1 MTKQTAILFILI
13 ITFGQCRQSHSV
25 VNLTDKI
32 DPEIVLINIEEGD
45 RTFIGNL
52 LSTIDSCKPI
62 LVAIDAWFINEK
74 DSIQD
79 SVLMNALRALQNE
92 ILAYTLD
99 SIGKPLE
106 SHEKFKSLVSD
117 EGLAIAEQKGE
128 LVSNFTPIKNIDN
141 KIHESFSLKVIKFWK
156 PKFKYDIEIDESI
169 PIKFSRTLDQ
179 FIHFNGSELKTN
191 NHCRE
196 ITNKI
201 ILLGYL
207 GPSKED
213 KHYTPIRLTK
223 KYPDN
228 EPDTYG
234 LVMIANEIRTILEYE
249 KRNPIHH
256 QKF

>member
-1 MTKQTAILFILI
+1 MTKQTAILFILLA
-13 ITFGQCRQSHSV
+13 TFGRCRQSHFV

-52 LSTIDSCKPI
+52 LLTIDSCKPI
-62 LVAIDAWFINEK
+62 LVAIDAWFLNEK

-79 SVLMNALRALQNE
+79 SALINALKTLKNE

-99 SIGKPLE
+99 SIGKPLK
-106 SHEKFKSLVSD
+106 SHKKFKSLVTD
-117 EGLAIAEQKGE
+117 EGLAIAEQNGE
-128 LVSNFTPIKNIDN
+128 LVSNIIPIRTIDN
-141 KIHESFSLKVIKFWK
+141 EIHESFPLKIIKQWK
-156 PKFKYDIEIDESI
+156 PQFKSSIETDESI
-169 PIKFSRTLDQ
+169 PIKFSRTIDQ
-179 FIHFNGSELKTN
+179 FIHFNGSELITN
-191 NHCRE
+191 NHCKE
-196 ITNKI
+196 ISNKI

-213 KHYTPIRLTK
+213 KHYTPIRLVK

-234 LVMIANEIRTILEYE
+234 LVMIANAIRTILEY
-249 KRNPIHH
+249 
-256 QKF
+256 